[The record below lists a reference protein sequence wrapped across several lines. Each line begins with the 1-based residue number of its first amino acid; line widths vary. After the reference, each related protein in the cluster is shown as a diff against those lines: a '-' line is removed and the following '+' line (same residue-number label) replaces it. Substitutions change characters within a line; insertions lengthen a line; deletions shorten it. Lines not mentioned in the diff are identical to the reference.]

1 MLGSPVASNPYA
13 IMCFVSLFT
22 FVAALAAL
30 SAFKYAVFLML
41 VTAYSLI
48 LCQYR
53 PNVPGFHG
61 TVHIFYDRLVDIAIG
76 VLVVLL
82 LDLILPW
89 YAFASCMLTEHHA
102 LPCFCLQWPQLE
114 LYMWLNTIKLT
125 IRMLAYIQ
133 CGHPCFFVLCGR
145 GLAATP
151 AELVVTSFTESFTQ
165 VVKVSCHI
173 TSLIGQL
180 HLVLSEQYLP
190 GNPVICCATC
200 DNA

>member
-13 IMCFVSLFT
+13 VMCFVSLFT

-53 PNVPGFHG
+53 PSVPGFHG

-89 YAFASCMLTEHHA
+89 
-102 LPCFCLQWPQLE
+102 
-114 LYMWLNTIKLT
+114 
-125 IRMLAYIQ
+125 
-133 CGHPCFFVLCGR
+133 
-145 GLAATP
+145 
-151 AELVVTSFTESFTQ
+151 
-165 VVKVSCHI
+165 
-173 TSLIGQL
+173 
-180 HLVLSEQYLP
+180 
-190 GNPVICCATC
+190 
-200 DNA
+200 

>member
-1 MLGSPVASNPYA
+1 VSFWLYPAINTPQQPACHHILFAFVHSYVDTRYHDVLLDLPYLSVAGYLVMLGSPVASNPYA
-13 IMCFVSLFT
+13 IMCFMSLFT

-48 LCQYR
+48 LCQYT

-89 YAFASCMLTEHHA
+89 
-102 LPCFCLQWPQLE
+102 
-114 LYMWLNTIKLT
+114 
-125 IRMLAYIQ
+125 
-133 CGHPCFFVLCGR
+133 
-145 GLAATP
+145 
-151 AELVVTSFTESFTQ
+151 
-165 VVKVSCHI
+165 
-173 TSLIGQL
+173 
-180 HLVLSEQYLP
+180 
-190 GNPVICCATC
+190 
-200 DNA
+200 